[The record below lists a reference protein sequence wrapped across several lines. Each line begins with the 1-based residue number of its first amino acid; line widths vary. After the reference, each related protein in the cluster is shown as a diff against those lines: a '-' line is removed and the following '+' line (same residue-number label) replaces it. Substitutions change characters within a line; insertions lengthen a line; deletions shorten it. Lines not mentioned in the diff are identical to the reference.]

1 MRLLSGDTMT
11 PWGVSI
17 PLISPTTLFVA
28 TSMIWMLS
36 PAELVWITRSFDPC
50 AAARE
55 KDTVQRAT
63 PARTVRPPRRPPRN
77 VCLFVIFVILL
88 FNDSYPPEPIVR
100 RQFVHQETSLLP
112 AATSLPSRTL
122 SASTN
127 ADPASSRIAG
137 LRRDGNRH
145 QPLRRAGESAVCS
158 PGSPALPPA

>member
-55 KDTVQRAT
+55 KDTVHRAI

-77 VCLFVIFVILL
+77 ACLLIIFVILL
-88 FNDSYPPEPIVR
+88 CQRQLSSRPIC
-100 RQFVHQETSLLP
+100 QETVRSSGDKLP
-112 AATSLPSRTL
+112 AATWPSLPSQTL
-122 SASTN
+122 STPTN

-145 QPLRRAGESAVCS
+145 QPLRRADV
-158 PGSPALPPA
+158 

>member
-55 KDTVQRAT
+55 KDTVHRAI
-63 PARTVRPPRRPPRN
+63 PARTVRPPRRPPRST
-77 VCLFVIFVILL
+77 CLFVIFVILL
-88 FNDSYPPEPIVR
+88 FNDSYPPETFVR
-100 RQFVHQETSLLP
+100 RRFVYQETGLLR

-122 SASTN
+122 STSTN
-127 ADPASSRIAG
+127 ADPAWSLIPVH
-137 LRRDGNRH
+137 RRDRNHH
-145 QPLRRAGESAVCS
+145 QPLRRADV
-158 PGSPALPPA
+158 